1 MRNKKLGPFDRKK
14 NMNKKEK
21 SKTQILVT
29 AYLIIILILQIPIS
43 LKSFLEVLPYIDSSN
58 NSQNF

>member
-14 NMNKKEK
+14 IMNKKEK
-21 SKTQILVT
+21 SKTQILLT